1 MKNKRR
7 EDGRKV
13 KNKRKVGLSNMH
25 KEVQKAANGRENG
38 RGICSEKY
46 RNWIL
51 QRLKYFSV
59 Q

>member
-46 RNWIL
+46 RNGFC
-51 QRLKYFSV
+51 KG
-59 Q
+59 